1 MDWKAQPKVELH
13 CHLDGS
19 LEPEFMQRVSSIE
32 DLNVFKSLISVPAD
46 YHGSLTEYLK
56 KFDLPIACLNT
67 KERIREASR
76 SFMEAAA
83 REHIIYT
90 EVRFSP
96 VLLEH
101 EDLSLR
107 DITENVIMGLRDGE
121 KQFGVHFGVLLCAMR
136 HHSAEQNMRVLR
148 QAKEYLGEG
157 VCGMDLAGDE
167 SGFPTAGFADIF
179 KRALEER
186 IPFTLHAGECGEP
199 MEVQTAIELGA
210 RRIGHG
216 IAMQQHEALQRLCRE
231 KGIGIELCP
240 VSNYQTGAVKWEKP
254 YPAREFLDHGLL
266 VTLNTDN
273 RTVSQTSLTNEIHF
287 LKEHCGISDEE
298 IRLMQKNAVICSFA
312 PDEVKEELLR
322 KL

>member
-1 MDWKAQPKVELH
+1 MDWRVQPKVELH

-19 LEPEFMQRVSSIE
+19 LEPEFMQSVSGIK
-32 DLNVFKSLISVPAD
+32 DLNILKSLTSVPKD

-67 KERIREASR
+67 KERIREAAR

-96 VLLEH
+96 VLLES
-101 EDLSLR
+101 EELSLR
-107 DITENVIMGLRDGE
+107 DITENVIMGLKDGE
-121 KQFGVHFGVLLCAMR
+121 RQSGVRFGVLLCAMR
-136 HHSAEQNMRVLR
+136 HHHTEQNMRVLR

-167 SGFPTAGFADIF
+167 SGFPTAKFADIF
-179 KRALEER
+179 KKASEEGV
-186 IPFTLHAGECGEP
+186 PFTLHAGECGEP
-199 MEVQTAIELGA
+199 LEVQKAIELGA
-210 RRIGHG
+210 KRIGHG
-216 IAMQQHEALQRLCRE
+216 IAMQNHEDLQELCQK
-231 KGIGIELCP
+231 KGIGVELCP
-240 VSNYQTGAVKWEKP
+240 ISNYQTGAVEWGKT
-254 YPAREFLDHGLL
+254 YPVREFLDHGLL

-273 RTVSQTSLTNEIHF
+273 RTVSQTSLTDEIHF
-287 LKEHCGISDEE
+287 LKEHCGITDEE
-298 IRLMQKNAVICSFA
+298 IRLMQKNAVLCSFA
-312 PDEVKEELLR
+312 SDGVKEELLR

>member
-1 MDWKAQPKVELH
+1 MNWKTQPKVELH

-19 LEPEFMQRVSSIE
+19 LEPGFMQSVSGIK
-32 DLNVFKSLISVPAD
+32 DLNILKSLTSVPKD

-67 KERIREASR
+67 KERIREAAR
-76 SFMEAAA
+76 GFIEAAA
-83 REHIIYT
+83 REHVIYT

-96 VLLEH
+96 VLLES
-101 EDLSLR
+101 EELSLR
-107 DITENVIMGLRDGE
+107 DITENVIMGLKDGE
-121 KQFGVHFGVLLCAMR
+121 RQSGVRFGVLLCAMR

-148 QAKEYLGEG
+148 QAKEYLGAG

-167 SGFPTAGFADIF
+167 SGFPTADFADIF
-179 KRALEER
+179 KKALEEG

-199 MEVQTAIELGA
+199 LEVQTAIELGA
-210 RRIGHG
+210 KRIGHG
-216 IAMQQHEALQRLCRE
+216 IAMQHHEDLQELCQK
-231 KGIGIELCP
+231 KGIGVELCP
-240 VSNYQTGAVKWEKP
+240 ISNYQTGAVKWGKV

-273 RTVSQTSLTNEIHF
+273 RTVSQTSLTDEIHF
-287 LKEHCGISDEE
+287 LKEQCGITDEE
-298 IRLMQKNAVICSFA
+298 IRLMQKNAVLCSFA